1 MKKEL
6 ESIELD
12 LNLLFFRIKGKWKPD
27 QQEKNAAWELYV
39 ELVTRISVVELK
51 KSEGILREAL
61 NSLYS
66 LFPTT
71 RQVLRKYGPSIAA
84 THEDADYSLARLA
97 VNFLNYELRPIL
109 SKWHPLLQDYEE
121 QRGKGVSIK
130 THEDGWDKNQ
140 ELRTVLDESRKK
152 LITYSKYLASA
163 AGIEPLIEESKESG

>member
-1 MKKEL
+1 MSSKL
-6 ESIELD
+6 DSIELD
-12 LNLLFFRIKGKWKPD
+12 LNLFFFRIKGKWKPD
-27 QQEKNAAWELYV
+27 QQEKKAAWELYV

-71 RQVLRKYGPSIAA
+71 RQVLRKYGPSIAS

-109 SKWHPLLQDYEE
+109 SRWHPLLQDYEE
-121 QRGKGVSIK
+121 QRAKGVSIK
-130 THEDGWDKNQ
+130 VHEDRWDKNQ

-152 LITYSKYLASA
+152 LITYSKYLALA
-163 AGIEPLIEESKESG
+163 AGIVPLIEESKESG

>member
-1 MKKEL
+1 M
-6 ESIELD
+6 
-12 LNLLFFRIKGKWKPD
+12 FFFLIREKWKPD
-27 QQEKNAAWELYV
+27 QQEKKSAWELYI

-71 RQVLRKYGPSIAA
+71 LQVLRKYGPPIAA
-84 THEDADYSLARLA
+84 THEDTDYSLARLA

-121 QRGKGVSIK
+121 QRAKRVSIK
-130 THEDGWDKNQ
+130 VHEDRRDKNQ

-152 LITYSKYLASA
+152 LIRLKIPRIGSRN
-163 AGIEPLIEESKESG
+163 